1 MSENVKQP
9 WIAAGYDFFSKEG
22 LNGLKVE
29 VLARKVGKS
38 KSSFYH
44 HFADMDLF
52 VDELLWLHQERAK
65 IIAEQEKLCKNIA
78 PDLLH
83 LLLDIKQDLFFNRQ
97 LRVNRHVPVLKN
109 CLDKVNKTFEDALL
123 PIWATALGLTDKAY
137 LARMILDLVLENFYL
152 QITAET
158 LTYEWLSN
166 YIHEIRVMVNEMKRN
181 S

>member
-9 WIAAGYDFFSKEG
+9 WIAVGYDFFSKDG

-29 VLARKVGKS
+29 VLAREVGKS

-52 VDELLWLHQERAK
+52 VDELLRLHEERAK
-65 IIAEQEKLCKNIA
+65 IIAEREKQCKNIA
-78 PDLLH
+78 PELLH

-97 LRVNRHVPVLKN
+97 LRVNRHISTLKN

-123 PIWATALGLTDKAY
+123 PIWATALGLSDKTY

-152 QITAET
+152 QITSET

-166 YIHEIRVMVNEMKRN
+166 YIQEIRVMVNEMKKN
-181 S
+181 T